1 MGIIIKPIV
10 TEKLTDQGEKLNR
23 YGFIVD
29 RKANKLQIKSA
40 VEQMYNVTVADV
52 NTVNYHGKRKSRYTK
67 AGTSGSCTSLQI
79 WAMASFLSQAFPVV
93 LHLSLK

>member
-1 MGIIIKPIV
+1 MGILIKPIV

-29 RKANKLQIKSA
+29 RDANKLQIKAA

-52 NTVNYHGKRKSRYTK
+52 NTLNYHGKRKSRYTK
-67 AGTSGSCTSLQI
+67 AGMLRGRMNHFKKAYVTLAGEDKIVFYSNI
-79 WAMASFLSQAFPVV
+79 
-93 LHLSLK
+93 

>member
-1 MGIIIKPIV
+1 MGILIKPIV

-29 RKANKLQIKSA
+29 RKANKLQVKAA

-52 NTVNYHGKRKSRYTK
+52 NTVNYHGKKKSRFTK
-67 AGTSGSCTSLQI
+67 AGLLRGRANHYKKAYVTLAGDDKIDFYSNI
-79 WAMASFLSQAFPVV
+79 
-93 LHLSLK
+93 